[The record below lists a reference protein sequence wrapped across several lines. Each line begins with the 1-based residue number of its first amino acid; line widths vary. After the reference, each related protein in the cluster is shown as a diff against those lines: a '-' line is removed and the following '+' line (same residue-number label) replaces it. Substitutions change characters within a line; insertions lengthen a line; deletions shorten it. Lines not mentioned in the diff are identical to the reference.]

1 MLRTALAVLVGAA
14 LLGLSLPVVDD
25 ARVGHADSQVRTE
38 LDTLETAAE
47 RLHSE
52 SDPVAAGTPGAR
64 IERTVV
70 LPTRSWGTAGLDRLR
85 IPARTNER
93 IRWQVAGG
101 QVQTRHTNPPLVA
114 PPDGLKLRE
123 RGRIRLTL
131 SLERRGGAVVV
142 VVSRA
147 DV

>member
-14 LLGLSLPVVDD
+14 LLGLSL
-25 ARVGHADSQVRTE
+25 RTE
-38 LDTLETAAE
+38 LDTLETVAE
-47 RLHSE
+47 QLHSE

-114 PPDGLKLRE
+114 PADGLTLRE
-123 RGRIRLTL
+123 PGRIRLTL

-147 DV
+147 DI